1 MTSKIFRDDL
11 LAGQVALVT
20 GGGTGIGAA
29 VARELGHLGATVC
42 IASRKEAHIAPAA
55 AGLSEELG
63 REVTGL
69 TVDIRDEGSTA
80 ELAKEIVARH
90 GRLDILVNNGGGQ
103 FLAPAATISEKGWRA
118 VVDTNLTGT
127 WHMTRAAAVAWMLE
141 HGGTVVSIT
150 MLTRRSFPGMAH
162 SVAARAGVEA
172 MTRTLAV
179 EWAPM
184 GIRLNCVA
192 PGYIASSGMK
202 RYPVEPGVVRRA
214 PEGRAHEAP
223 GDLRGGRLGGGVP
236 GEPGVGV
243 CHRRGRDRGR
253 RQDPVGGL
261 LGNTI
266 SQGAARGRDS
276 HGALGRGLGPH
287 FAGAV
292 CQVYSA
298 PPLPVPCMVAGSLPM
313 GVSTFPDPWM
323 ALW

>member
-1 MTSKIFRDDL
+1 MTSKIFRDNL

-202 RYPVEPGVVRRA
+202 RYPVG
-214 PEGRAHEAP
+214 PEFFVELQKAVP
-223 GDLRGGRLGGGVP
+223 MKRLGTCEEVAWAVAYLASPASAYVTGEVVTVDGGKTLWGDFWEV
-236 GEPGVGV
+236 
-243 CHRRGRDRGR
+243 
-253 RQDPVGGL
+253 
-261 LGNTI
+261 
-266 SQGAARGRDS
+266 
-276 HGALGRGLGPH
+276 
-287 FAGAV
+287 
-292 CQVYSA
+292 
-298 PPLPVPCMVAGSLPM
+298 
-313 GVSTFPDPWM
+313 PDPKELPEVVIPTEPWEEG
-323 ALW
+323 

>member
-1 MTSKIFRDDL
+1 MTSKIFRDNL

-55 AGLSEELG
+55 AGLSGGAGPRGHRAHRGHPRRGEH
-63 REVTGL
+63 RVA
-69 TVDIRDEGSTA
+69 EG
-80 ELAKEIVARH
+80 IVARH

-118 VVDTNLTGT
+118 VVDADLTGT
-127 WHMTRAAAVAWMLE
+127 WHMTRAAAGCLDAGARW
-141 HGGTVVSIT
+141 HVVSIT

-202 RYPVEPGVVRRA
+202 RYPVGPEISVES

-223 GDLRGGRLGGGVP
+223 GDLRGGRLGGGIP
-236 GEPGVGV
+236 RGA
-243 CHRRGRDRGR
+243 RRRRMSPARSVDRGR
-253 RQDPVGGL
+253 RQDPVGDL
-261 LGNTI
+261 WE
-266 SQGAARGRDS
+266 
-276 HGALGRGLGPH
+276 
-287 FAGAV
+287 V
-292 CQVYSA
+292 
-298 PPLPVPCMVAGSLPM
+298 
-313 GVSTFPDPWM
+313 PDPKELPEVVIPTEPWEEG
-323 ALW
+323 